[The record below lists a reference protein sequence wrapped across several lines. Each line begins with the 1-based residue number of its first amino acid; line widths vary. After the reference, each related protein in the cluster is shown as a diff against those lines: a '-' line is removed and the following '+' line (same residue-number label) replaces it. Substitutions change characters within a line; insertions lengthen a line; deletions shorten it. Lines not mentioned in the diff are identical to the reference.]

1 MEPRPV
7 ILLDTNYLIQALV
20 EGSAE
25 AEKVFL
31 WSQHEGGDLVTSSVA
46 WYEFLCGPVEDR
58 ELELALHIVQD
69 PVPFVAEDARGAARL
84 FNLGG
89 RRRGSL
95 VDCMIA
101 AVALRLAAC
110 LATANPGDF
119 RRLEPAG
126 LKVVSA

>member
-46 WYEFLCGPVEDR
+46 WYEFLCGPVDR
-58 ELELALHIVQD
+58 EGVEIVQLLLD
-69 PVPFVAEDARGAARL
+69 GRIIPYTADQAVESARL
-84 FNLGG
+84 FNAVG
-89 RRRGSL
+89 RARHLRI
-95 VDCMIA
+95 DAMIA
-101 AVALRLAAC
+101 AAAIVANARLATGNTEDFRAFEPFGLRL
-110 LATANPGDF
+110 
-119 RRLEPAG
+119 
-126 LKVVSA
+126 V